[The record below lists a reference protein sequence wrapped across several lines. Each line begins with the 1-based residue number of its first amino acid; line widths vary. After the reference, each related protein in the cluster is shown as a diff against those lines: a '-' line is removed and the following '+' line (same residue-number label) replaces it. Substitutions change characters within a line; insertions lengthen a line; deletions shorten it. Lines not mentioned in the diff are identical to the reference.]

1 MAAVLDELVLAL
13 DIESKDF
20 TAGEQAAHAALDR
33 LTAAM
38 ERVAD
43 VFELGQKQASNAL
56 AKTGSDA
63 NKAARETEAAG
74 ERTGKA
80 LKKTGSDA
88 DKTAASMEQAGKR
101 TGDAIANTGKKAEK
115 TAKRME
121 AAGKRASTFFSGIR
135 TQILAL
141 AGVTLTLGGIKS
153 LVTGFAGDLNRL
165 SISSDAFGMKAKHL
179 DGWIRAG
186 QANGADAGEITGAFS
201 RITDAKAAFKAGKSF
216 DPVLQDLFQVAARA
230 G

>member
-63 NKAARETEAAG
+63 DKAARETEAAG
-74 ERTGKA
+74 ERTG
-80 LKKTGSDA
+80 
-88 DKTAASMEQAGKR
+88 
-101 TGDAIANTGKKAEK
+101 
-115 TAKRME
+115 
-121 AAGKRASTFFSGIR
+121 
-135 TQILAL
+135 
-141 AGVTLTLGGIKS
+141 
-153 LVTGFAGDLNRL
+153 
-165 SISSDAFGMKAKHL
+165 
-179 DGWIRAG
+179 
-186 QANGADAGEITGAFS
+186 
-201 RITDAKAAFKAGKSF
+201 
-216 DPVLQDLFQVAARA
+216 
-230 G
+230 

>member
-1 MAAVLDELVLAL
+1 
-13 DIESKDF
+13 
-20 TAGEQAAHAALDR
+20 
-33 LTAAM
+33 
-38 ERVAD
+38 
-43 VFELGQKQASNAL
+43 
-56 AKTGSDA
+56 
-63 NKAARETEAAG
+63 
-74 ERTGKA
+74 
-80 LKKTGSDA
+80 
-88 DKTAASMEQAGKR
+88 MEQAGKR

-186 QANGADAGEITGAFS
+186 QANGADAGEITGAFPGLRMQKPRS
-201 RITDAKAAFKAGKSF
+201 KPESPLILYCRICFRLQ
-216 DPVLQDLFQVAARA
+216 PVRVSVLI
-230 G
+230 